1 MNMMGSLYRFE
12 CVDSY
17 CTAVGLKKQLSIREN
32 RGYEVY
38 RLRYTQMDVA
48 LELVFGIT
56 LSLSSGP
63 FGEAEFLWSSGLS
76 NVQLVL
82 DRRLVLLFN
91 TGGG

>member
-1 MNMMGSLYRFE
+1 
-12 CVDSY
+12 
-17 CTAVGLKKQLSIREN
+17 
-32 RGYEVY
+32 
-38 RLRYTQMDVA
+38 MDIA